1 MSDTWSNL
9 ITGAQK
15 TGDKYADA
23 LIEAY
28 VQQQLEVMH
37 VMQSLSSC
45 VGKESHCRKETKVDY
60 YRLTFT
66 DPLCITPSGNVKFS
80 GVLILTKDNISIQ
93 YTVTKIISGVETT
106 VVATDCD
113 NASDILKNWLR
124 CQ

>member
-15 TGDKYADA
+15 IGDKYADA

-66 DPLCITPSGNVKFS
+66 DPLCITPSGNVKWS

-106 VVATDCD
+106 VVAIDCD